1 MKIML
6 MVFLAVLLTNN
17 KSEKIDFGKKKEGK
31 NWQVVNDGVM
41 GGRSQSTISF
51 EDNSLIFKG
60 KVSLENNG
68 GFASM
73 RAPWGKYDFSR
84 YETMTMRFRGTAR
97 KFAVTMQNEQ
107 VFYLPNYKYFFTP
120 SPDKWQTLEMKLAD
134 FETHRMGEAT
144 GGTVSKDIL
153 SKIIRYGIIL
163 YDKKAGDFELEIDY
177 IEFK

>member
-1 MKIML
+1 MKIIL
-6 MVFLAVLLTNN
+6 MFFLAVLLTNN
-17 KSEKIDFGKKKEGK
+17 QSVKIDFGKNKDGK
-31 NWQVVNDGVM
+31 DWQIVNDGVM

-51 EDNSLIFKG
+51 EKNSMIFKG
-60 KVSLENNG
+60 NVSLENNG

-73 RAPWGKYDFSR
+73 RASFGEYDFSK

-97 KFAVTMQNEQ
+97 KFAVTMQKEA

-120 SPDKWQTLEMKLAD
+120 NPDEWQTLEMKLTD
-134 FETHRMGEAT
+134 FETYQMGRAI
-144 GGTVSKDIL
+144 GGTVSEEDL
-153 SKIIRYGIIL
+153 TKIIRYGIIL